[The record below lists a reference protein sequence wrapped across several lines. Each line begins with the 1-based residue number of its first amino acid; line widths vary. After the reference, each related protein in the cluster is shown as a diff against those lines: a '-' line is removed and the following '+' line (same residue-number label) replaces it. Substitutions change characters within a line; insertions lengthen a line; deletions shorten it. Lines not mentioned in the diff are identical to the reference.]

1 MEFMEF
7 RVVRVVRDHGTAG
20 LRDCET
26 TGLRDPPLRP
36 LKNSVVLSRS
46 QSFSVVL
53 SRSQSFSVVL
63 NDFSS
68 SRKKKQLDPLEPS
81 CEFLQMR
88 SIRM

>member
-26 TGLRDPPLRP
+26 TGLRDPPP
-36 LKNSVVLSRS
+36 ASTEKLSRS

-63 NDFSS
+63 
-68 SRKKKQLDPLEPS
+68 SRSQRFLVVSQKKTARPLRAE
-81 CEFLQMR
+81 L
-88 SIRM
+88 